1 MLRNKLQ
8 RFKLFKKISALL
20 VPMTP
25 RIDFDFQS
33 FSELESHFAGDQ
45 DEYLTQFRIKYALD
59 ELIESAATDTA
70 RLQRVM
76 HWVHHLWQHNGQNT
90 PSQNDAMSIVE
101 EAAQGQQ
108 FRCVEYA
115 IVLATALAALGFPAR
130 ILSLMTQDVEHKR
143 SSAGHVVTEV
153 YLHDLAKWVM
163 ADAQWNIM
171 PMLNQQAANAL
182 ELAQA
187 IHQGDHHLRLQSTT
201 PIKAKHYL
209 KWIKPY
215 LYYFTTRLEH
225 RYDFNASSTQ
235 IRLMPIGAK
244 TPKVFQR
251 KHPISAATMT
261 HVLADFYPD
270 KDRIKII

>member
-1 MLRNKLQ
+1 MLRNRLQ
-8 RFKLFKKISALL
+8 HFKLFTKISSL
-20 VPMTP
+20 VAPIDQ
-25 RIDFDFQS
+25 RIDFDWQALS
-33 FSELESHFAGDQ
+33 LLESHFASDQ

-59 ELIESAATDTA
+59 ELIESASTDTA

-90 PSQNDAMSIVE
+90 PSQNDAMTIVE

-130 ILSLMTQDVEHKR
+130 TLSLMTQDVEHKR
-143 SSAGHVVTEV
+143 SCGGHVVTEV

-182 ELAQA
+182 ELTQS
-187 IHQGDHHLRLQSTT
+187 IYQGDDRLSLQSTT
-201 PIKAKHYL
+201 AIKPKYYL

-225 RYDFNASSTQ
+225 RYDFNADATQ
-235 IRLMPIGAK
+235 IRLMPIGAQS
-244 TPKVFQR
+244 PKVFQR
-251 KHPISAATMT
+251 KYPISAAKMT
-261 HVLADFYPD
+261 HILADFYPD